1 MDRARRT
8 LADPGQR
15 HAAHRSRLP
24 AHHRAQLRDRS
35 QRHPARLHGGRQFAD
50 RHGRDHAQRRPQRR
64 QLSGRRRHAGH
75 RGQDV
80 SGQFA
85 DRRLAGARHPHP
97 RRGRDQVDRRRR
109 RHLRAALQA
118 IREGAEGDL
127 MTVIATETA
136 EGLIRWRYLPWAL
149 AAIAAMIAV
158 IVAGNIWLLDFVHV
172 FSSLL
177 WTGVDLFMG
186 FVLGPILRRV
196 DLSVRR
202 EIVRRLTP
210 RTLFLMPTVSI
221 ISGTTGW
228 FLAVQLGYTALDWPA
243 YWWVAAALILVTLM
257 TIQGLGFLTPVTV
270 DVGLQLQDRDP
281 DMRKISSWMRWFFY
295 AVALQGLIQVAIIVV
310 MTRFRAGI

>member
-1 MDRARRT
+1 
-8 LADPGQR
+8 
-15 HAAHRSRLP
+15 
-24 AHHRAQLRDRS
+24 
-35 QRHPARLHGGRQFAD
+35 
-50 RHGRDHAQRRPQRR
+50 
-64 QLSGRRRHAGH
+64 
-75 RGQDV
+75 
-80 SGQFA
+80 
-85 DRRLAGARHPHP
+85 
-97 RRGRDQVDRRRR
+97 
-109 RHLRAALQA
+109 
-118 IREGAEGDL
+118 
-127 MTVIATETA
+127 MTVVAAETP

-149 AAIAAMIAV
+149 AALAAMIAV

-228 FLAVQLGYTALDWPA
+228 FLAVALGYTALDWPA
-243 YWWVAAALILVTLM
+243 YWWVATALILVTLM
-257 TIQGLGFLTPVTV
+257 TIQGLGFLTPVNV
-270 DVGLQLQDRDP
+270 YVCLQLQKAKP
-281 DMRKISSWMRWFFY
+281 DMNKISFWMRWYFY
-295 AVALQGLIQVAIIVV
+295 AVALQGLMQVAIIVV

>member
-1 MDRARRT
+1 
-8 LADPGQR
+8 
-15 HAAHRSRLP
+15 
-24 AHHRAQLRDRS
+24 
-35 QRHPARLHGGRQFAD
+35 
-50 RHGRDHAQRRPQRR
+50 
-64 QLSGRRRHAGH
+64 
-75 RGQDV
+75 
-80 SGQFA
+80 
-85 DRRLAGARHPHP
+85 
-97 RRGRDQVDRRRR
+97 
-109 RHLRAALQA
+109 
-118 IREGAEGDL
+118 
-127 MTVIATETA
+127 MTVIAADTS

-243 YWWVAAALILVTLM
+243 YGWVAAALILVTLM
-257 TIQGLGFLTPVTV
+257 TIQGLGFLTPVNV
-270 DVGLQLQDRDP
+270 YVCLQLQKREP
-281 DMRKISSWMRWFFY
+281 DMKKISYWMRWYFY
-295 AVALQGLIQVAIIVV
+295 AVALQGLMQVAIIVV